1 MEYLSKLRGF
11 LGVFTVQPNL
21 QIYFQAHVNSKDM
34 KRQITDIQAVP
45 GLSSHCQ
52 LFLDGVPFVVLH
64 TILVENFGLRVG
76 LQIEPQVIEK
86 LIAADEVMRAK
97 NYALRLLREETD
109 NEAVDETE
117 GSRPTIKP
125 KNYTKSEVA
134 QRLAREGFS
143 EKAIEMAIEEL
154 IDSGHIRDRKYAE
167 NWVVRRQ
174 KSNPRGKTLLKHE
187 LLDKG
192 VDREIADQVVAQ
204 VETEDEAMLAL
215 QIAQKRVKQYRRL
228 PVHVAKRRLHGFLA
242 RRGFESEIVRQV
254 LEQIF

>member
-1 MEYLSKLRGF
+1 
-11 LGVFTVQPNL
+11 
-21 QIYFQAHVNSKDM
+21 M
-34 KRQITDIQAVP
+34 KQQITDIQAVP
-45 GLSSHCQ
+45 ELPSHCQ
-52 LFLDGVPFVVLH
+52 LVLDGMPFVVLH
-64 TILVENFGLRVG
+64 TVLVENFGLRVG
-76 LQIEPQVIEK
+76 LQIEAEVIKK

-97 NYALRLLREETD
+97 NYALRLLREKTD
-109 NEAVDETE
+109 NDAVDETE
-117 GSRPTIKP
+117 SSRSTVKP
-125 KNYTKSEVA
+125 KPYTKSEMR

-143 EKAIEMAIEEL
+143 EKAIGAAIEEL

-174 KSNPRGKTLLKHE
+174 KSNPRGKTLLKRE

-192 VDREIADQVVAQ
+192 VDRETAEQVVAQ
-204 VETEDEAMLAL
+204 VETENEATLAL
-215 QIAQKRVKQYRRL
+215 QIAQKRVRQYRQL